1 MNISMDK
8 AIGAASV
15 RLSKK
20 ITRLINLFLKPYNI
34 TTEQWGVLRTL
45 FEMDDIAQKELSIRS
60 DKDQATLT
68 KILDILEKNGFVGR
82 TSNPIDRRSFLI
94 RITEK
99 GRNLV
104 EEVSPHLET
113 YYGDIVKEINSE
125 KIDIFQEVMLSL
137 EDRIDFLLEEST
149 RKKEM

>member
-82 TSNPIDRRSFLI
+82 ASNPSDRRSFLI

-104 EEVSPHLET
+104 EEVSPYLEQF
-113 YYGDIVKEINSE
+113 YGDIVKEIDSE
-125 KIDIFQEVMLSL
+125 KIEIFQEVMLSL
-137 EDRIDFLLEEST
+137 EGRIDFLIEE
-149 RKKEM
+149 RNN